1 MSNEIQKIQDEKQI
15 VDLQKEKIR
24 ALYNGGLVPKGCSER
39 EVYARIVAG
48 AEMGMKPLQALNG
61 IAMINGR
68 PTLHSDSIPC
78 VVMASGL
85 VTGMHYKFTG
95 EGDNLAC
102 TFYVRRKG
110 IEEYQEWTYSMQDA
124 IEAGV
129 ASRDTWK
136 AHKKK
141 MLFNR
146 ARSWCLRNTFPD
158 VLGNIY
164 TKDEVEDMQYRQ
176 SYEQTQLSDEI
187 PDEERYEA
195 IPLEQEA
202 NDEAESINEQEPIS
216 EPEPKTVGD
225 ILDAMPD
232 DKITF
237 GA

>member
-1 MSNEIQKIQDEKQI
+1 MNELQKIQDEKQI
-15 VDLQKEKIR
+15 VDMQKEKIR

-102 TFYVRRKG
+102 TFYIRRKG
-110 IEEYQEWTYSMQDA
+110 VEEYQEWTYSMQEA
-124 IEAGV
+124 IEAGI
-129 ASRDTWK
+129 ANRDVWK
-136 AHKKK
+136 AHKRK

-146 ARSWCLRNTFPD
+146 ARSWCMRNTFPD

-164 TKDEVEDMQYRQ
+164 SSDEAEDMEYIKQRP
-176 SYEQTQLSDEI
+176 ENPLDNLS
-187 PDEERYEA
+187 DEERYEA
-195 IPLEQEA
+195 LELDDSIPEEF
-202 NDEAESINEQEPIS
+202 AEEKENNEEP
-216 EPEPKTVGD
+216 
-225 ILDAMPD
+225 A
-232 DKITF
+232 
-237 GA
+237 